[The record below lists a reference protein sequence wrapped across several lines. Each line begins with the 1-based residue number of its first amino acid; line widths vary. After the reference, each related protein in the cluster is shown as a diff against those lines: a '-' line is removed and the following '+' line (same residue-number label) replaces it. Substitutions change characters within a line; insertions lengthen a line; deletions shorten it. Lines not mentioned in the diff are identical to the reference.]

1 MKREEHCLEGAILLR
16 KGTVEGAAWNFARW
30 RSLALR
36 VIHWKLGCIEQAA
49 SKAQTFAPPV
59 SDDLTPFSEK
69 S

>member
-1 MKREEHCLEGAILLR
+1 MKREEHCLKGAIER
-16 KGTVEGAAWNFARW
+16 AAWNFARW
-30 RSLALR
+30 RSLALE
-36 VIHWKLGCIEQAA
+36 VVHWKLGCIEQAA